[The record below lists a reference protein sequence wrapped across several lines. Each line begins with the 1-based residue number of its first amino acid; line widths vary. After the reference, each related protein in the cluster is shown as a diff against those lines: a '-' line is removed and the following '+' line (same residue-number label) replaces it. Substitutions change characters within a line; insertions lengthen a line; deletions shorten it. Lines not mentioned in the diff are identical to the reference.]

1 MVVIEKISSITAMPR
16 TVGNENIPR
25 IFGTSANDGQVY
37 EWDYAEN
44 GWKPFTSSPNANN

>member
-1 MVVIEKISSITAMPR
+1 MVILEKMASITAMPR

-25 IFGTSANDGQVY
+25 IFGTSAADGQVY

-44 GWKPFTSSPNANN
+44 GWKPFTSSPSANN